1 MADICPG
8 IIYSILWVLLVI
20 FIAWPVAGIV
30 ACIYVFLL
38 PFAACITPLENGL
51 DALLV
56 VIKLP
61 LIWSKKCVKT
71 SGVKDENILT
81 AGNFIINETLKYL
94 PIAPGSSNLDKF

>member
-8 IIYSILWVLLVI
+8 IIYSILWALLVI
-20 FIAWPVAGIV
+20 FIAWPVAGFV

-38 PFAACITPLENGL
+38 PFAACITPLESGL

-61 LIWSKKCVKT
+61 LTWSKKCVNMT
-71 SGVKDENILT
+71 SITDCSV
-81 AGNFIINETLKYL
+81 
-94 PIAPGSSNLDKF
+94 